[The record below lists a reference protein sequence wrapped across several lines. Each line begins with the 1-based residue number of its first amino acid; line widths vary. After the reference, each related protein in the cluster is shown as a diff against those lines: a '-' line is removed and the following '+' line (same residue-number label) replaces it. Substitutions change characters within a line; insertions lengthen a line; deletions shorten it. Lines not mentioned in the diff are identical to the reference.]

1 MVHIDNTL
9 GVYVTRNKDTYLRGK
24 MWLKDNKAYNN
35 GINGL
40 VVHKTDRVV
49 VTGNVLWDNGQV
61 SKDPPDSRQPYAG
74 LTVNG
79 SKDVT
84 VSNNFVKTERNDD
97 YAYIAVSDSTL
108 TSDSSNNKVR

>member
-1 MVHIDNTL
+1 M
-9 GVYVTRNKDTYLRGK
+9 TRNQDTYAHGW
-24 MWLKDNKAYNN
+24 MWLNHNKGYNN

-84 VSNNFVKTERNDD
+84 VSNNFVKTELNND
-97 YAYIAVSDSTL
+97 YAYVTVSGSTL
-108 TSDSSNNKVR
+108 TSGSENNKVK